1 MAGIFRNVLRG
12 VVGYNLCIKCMQ
24 N

>member
-12 VVGYNLCIKCMQ
+12 VVGYNLRIKCMQ